1 MGDEQVAELIHLIV
15 AIVVFWIGL
24 KLIRRATRGLQPEAV
39 DEERWRRKVQEL
51 QLRHREVVSQLKTE
65 LLVLQKKHL
74 EEAEALRFGAELAHE
89 VLADTLERELRE
101 KAALITSLR
110 LHGCTDEEINLA
122 LKQVAGERE

>member
-1 MGDEQVAELIHLIV
+1 VEELIHLIV
-15 AIVVFWIGL
+15 ALVVFWIGMKLL
-24 KLIRRATRGLQPEAV
+24 KRATRGQGVAV
-39 DEERWRRKVQEL
+39 QEDENWRRKVREL
-51 QLRHREVVSQLKTE
+51 QLRHKQVVSQLKTE

-74 EEAEALRFGAELAHE
+74 EETEALRFGAELAHE